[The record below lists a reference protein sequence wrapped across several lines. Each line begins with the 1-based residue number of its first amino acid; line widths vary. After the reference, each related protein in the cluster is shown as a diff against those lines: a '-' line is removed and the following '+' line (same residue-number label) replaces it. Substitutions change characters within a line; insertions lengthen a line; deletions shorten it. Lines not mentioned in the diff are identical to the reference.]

1 MKRTPYYM
9 PSSPIMS
16 MKIGRLQTLQT
27 IPVCAGD
34 SIDLQ
39 SQIVARLSP
48 LRRESTLSPQIRV
61 DRADPRLGSSGT
73 CKRMVYLF
81 RYPNR
86 P

>member
-1 MKRTPYYM
+1 MKRNHYYM
-9 PSSPIMS
+9 PTHPIQTL
-16 MKIGRLQTLQT
+16 KVGRLQTLAT
-27 IPVCAGD
+27 LPVCAGD

-39 SQIVARLSP
+39 SQIVARLAP